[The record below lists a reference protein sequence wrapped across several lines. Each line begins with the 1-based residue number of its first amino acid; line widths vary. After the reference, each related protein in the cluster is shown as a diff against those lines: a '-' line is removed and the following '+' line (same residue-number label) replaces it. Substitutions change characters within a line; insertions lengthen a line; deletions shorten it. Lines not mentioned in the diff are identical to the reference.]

1 MPNCCGV
8 SFLYHTTNGE
18 VKPRHLS
25 SRRLASFEDVDV
37 GLILGGKVHNPIAIK
52 TVG

>member
-1 MPNCCGV
+1 MPN
-8 SFLYHTTNGE
+8 SSRLTFFYHTTNGE